1 MSRPGSR
8 PTSRSSRPVSR
19 GPSSAGQRR
28 TGSGLAGLGVTH
40 GELQVTLRDCES
52 LIRAELVGLPGLYF
66 ILLYFTLVWSAVSGG
81 FTKAGSPLLLFPNN
95 PRFSEVLETDL
106 HLLLKYFVSI
116 IPNTDQG
123 PAFALVI
130 DRAGQTWRSVQ
141 QVSRLCIYTEILTN
155 NVCCRSSQRS
165 YPSSL
170 PA

>member
-1 MSRPGSR
+1 MVDQAVPM
-8 PTSRSSRPVSR
+8 
-19 GPSSAGQRR
+19 
-28 TGSGLAGLGVTH
+28 LDWGLGIEVH
-40 GELQVTLRDCES
+40 EDNL
-52 LIRAELVGLPGLYF
+52 
-66 ILLYFTLVWSAVSGG
+66 SGADV
-81 FTKAGSPLLLFPNN
+81 KSNDPY
-95 PRFSEVLETDL
+95 RFSEVLETDL

-141 QVSRLCIYTEILTN
+141 QVTRLCIYTETLMN